1 MMTNRCCIADTGTIW
16 GLFKKNKFHAVQVAR
31 KMDLMKWSSM
41 NNTDILA
48 HVELAYKPRFAKS
61 PLPGFDYEKELYLGE
76 KKVFRLRCNYIKE
89 MHAHHIWI

>member
-1 MMTNRCCIADTGTIW
+1 
-16 GLFKKNKFHAVQVAR
+16 
-31 KMDLMKWSSM
+31 M

-48 HVELAYKPRFAKS
+48 HVELAYKPRFAKP

-76 KKVFRLRCNYIKE
+76 KKVFRLRYNYIKE